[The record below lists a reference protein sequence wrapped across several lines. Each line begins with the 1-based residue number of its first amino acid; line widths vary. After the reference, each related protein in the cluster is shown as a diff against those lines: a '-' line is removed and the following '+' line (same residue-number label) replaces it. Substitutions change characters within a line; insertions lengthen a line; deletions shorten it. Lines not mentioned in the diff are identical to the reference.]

1 MANNSHLPEHVK
13 AVFDTAKIS
22 IASAIVIN
30 GSAAIIMLKFV
41 AEIKQNGGEIGCSLG
56 VGLLLFSLGV
66 LNAGLATV
74 FAYLTNYH
82 YTWVNNV
89 GETGT
94 LYHNIAIGFIAISY
108 LLYAAGSISS
118 FLWLIKN

>member
-1 MANNSHLPEHVK
+1 MPEHVK

-41 AEIKQNGGEIGCSLG
+41 ADIKQNSGEIGCYLG
-56 VGLLLFSLGV
+56 IGLLLFSLGV
-66 LNAGLATV
+66 LSAGLATV

-89 GETGT
+89 GEDGKR
-94 LYHNIAIGFIAISY
+94 YQKISIGFIAISY
-108 LLYAAGSISS
+108 LLYGAGSISS